1 MERSA
6 RGSKSKSLLHDVEI
20 TDDMA
25 LAAQDFFCRLRLY
38 DWLDLTDRQV
48 LLRLIEVLTEA
59 EAKSCVQ
66 KPSAHG
72 APK

>member
-25 LAAQDFFCRLRLY
+25 LAAQDFFV
-38 DWLDLTDRQV
+38 D
-48 LLRLIEVLTEA
+48 
-59 EAKSCVQ
+59 
-66 KPSAHG
+66 
-72 APK
+72 